1 MSYDVT
7 EYLFKEFIIKSR
19 KIEKF
24 SCHLIAYKNIMIHIM
39 VIIFFLK
46 NTTIY
51 NIIILC
57 CILLY
62 LYSYHKITIFKCIK
76 FFLNLLTTTFQC
88 SLSFFKYDTVLI
100 TFSFAQ
106 IERSNFNL
114 LQFYW
119 LLKLIE
125 STPPIIRHAP
135 ILSSNKNIS
144 PYILSTLPLQ
154 RNL

>member
-1 MSYDVT
+1 
-7 EYLFKEFIIKSR
+7 
-19 KIEKF
+19 
-24 SCHLIAYKNIMIHIM
+24 M

-51 NIIILC
+51 NIIVLC

-62 LYSYHKITIFKCIK
+62 LYSYHKITIFQCIK

-100 TFSFAQ
+100 TFSFAP

-125 STPPIIRHAP
+125 STPPIIRLLPFFHLIKIFLP
-135 ILSSNKNIS
+135 ISHLHCNSKRINNI
-144 PYILSTLPLQ
+144 YNFIYFIIVEKFTYTTII
-154 RNL
+154 

>member
-1 MSYDVT
+1 
-7 EYLFKEFIIKSR
+7 
-19 KIEKF
+19 
-24 SCHLIAYKNIMIHIM
+24 M

-62 LYSYHKITIFKCIK
+62 LYSYHEITIFQCIK

-119 LLKLIE
+119 LLNSIE
-125 STPPIIRHAP
+125 FTSTNYSPAP
-135 ILSSNKNIS
+135 ILAYFHNHTFLFPPPNIF
-144 PYILSTLPLQ
+144 LQ
-154 RNL
+154 NSIVKRSKRVYSEKTIRYDIYDIKWLLLRTVTK

>member
-1 MSYDVT
+1 
-7 EYLFKEFIIKSR
+7 
-19 KIEKF
+19 
-24 SCHLIAYKNIMIHIM
+24 M

-46 NTTIY
+46 NITIH

-62 LYSYHKITIFKCIK
+62 LYSYHKITIFQCIK

-100 TFSFAQ
+100 TFSFAPL
-106 IERSNFNL
+106 ERSNFNL

-135 ILSSNKNIS
+135 ILAYFHNHTFLFFPPPNIFFAEQYS
-144 PYILSTLPLQ
+144 QKKQESLF
-154 RNL
+154 

>member
-1 MSYDVT
+1 
-7 EYLFKEFIIKSR
+7 
-19 KIEKF
+19 
-24 SCHLIAYKNIMIHIM
+24 MIHIM

-62 LYSYHKITIFKCIK
+62 LYSYHKITIFQCIK

-100 TFSFAQ
+100 TFSFASL
-106 IERSNFNL
+106 ERSNFNL
-114 LQFYW
+114 LQFYR
-119 LLKLIE
+119 LLKPIE
-125 STPPIIRHAP
+125 STPPP
-135 ILSSNKNIS
+135 ISRLLPFSHIFITTHFFS
-144 PYILSTLPLQ
+144 PPYFIY
-154 RNL
+154 